1 MNVALLE
8 YVYFTI
14 HVQENNPRLSL
25 VSELDR
31 RGPGI
36 ARHLIVVPFAAD
48 GFARFGLASH
58 FIGFEVNDKPARVGS
73 IEQVNDAAFIW
84 EIVADFMVAL
94 GGVEFSEE
102 QVGAQAFEQLAGISW
117 MAAWISLGS
126 VSPASRAMGWRK
138 DSNSLLGKCQRRRA
152 SWTRRPTNQAGARR
166 VLVLETTR
174 QTR

>member
-8 YVYFTI
+8 YVHFTI

-25 VSELDR
+25 DSELDR

-94 GGVEFSEE
+94 GGVKFGEE
-102 QVGAQAFEQLAGISW
+102 QVGAQAFEQLEGFLDGGVDFFGVGQSCFKGEGLEKGFKIVVGK
-117 MAAWISLGS
+117 MPTTKGF
-126 VSPASRAMGWRK
+126 VDEAS
-138 DSNSLLGKCQRRRA
+138 D
-152 SWTRRPTNQAGARR
+152 
-166 VLVLETTR
+166 
-174 QTR
+174 